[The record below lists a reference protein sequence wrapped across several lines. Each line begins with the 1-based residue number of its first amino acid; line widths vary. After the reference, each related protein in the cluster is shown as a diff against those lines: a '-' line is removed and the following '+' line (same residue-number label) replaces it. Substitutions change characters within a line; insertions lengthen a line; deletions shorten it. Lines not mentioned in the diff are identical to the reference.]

1 MMITIWI
8 LFIFFSMVGVS
19 YTLKFF
25 GDGVNGVGNIIFW
38 IISMVVVALTA
49 GAIWGDLLIVLGL
62 D

>member
-1 MMITIWI
+1 
-8 LFIFFSMVGVS
+8 MVGVS